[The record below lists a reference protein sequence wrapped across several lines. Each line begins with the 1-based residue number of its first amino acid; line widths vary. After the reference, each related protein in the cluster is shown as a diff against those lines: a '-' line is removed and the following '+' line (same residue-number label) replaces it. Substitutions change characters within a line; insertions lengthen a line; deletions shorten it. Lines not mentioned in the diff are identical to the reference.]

1 MYLQK
6 LQKQKKLLVFLLL
19 AGLVFGAGSVQSM
32 ANTPSQDAKTTYQT
46 QTDKVQKEI
55 DRINLDLQNI
65 NQNKETTQSQ
75 TLAGQV
81 STKQSSI
88 NEIDRLIIDTR
99 VVIGQLDKQ
108 IRDNQDKIDV
118 LNKELSEMVLQ
129 IQSRQLKKP
138 ITVIFSG
145 KNMGSMIS
153 EIYGLSAIEQ
163 SIEVKKQEIDDANKD
178 LKDTKEKNETLKT
191 QLETTRSLLKSEQSG
206 LKFLFDQT
214 QGQESR
220 YQSLLKS
227 INEQKTQLES
237 QLGTLE
243 GEYLAELSN
252 ERSKQ
257 QYVDTGYTSQC
268 SFEETQPLNVPP
280 DYFTSPAKGYLTQP
294 FHCGHDGIDIA
305 NDTGSDLV
313 AVDDGEVIKVGPE
326 MKGCIGFGCSG
337 GFGNYIVIE
346 HIVPSGQ
353 KVYSLYAHLQFKPTL
368 VIGQKVARGQ
378 KVGLMGCTGYT
389 FPYPCGVH
397 IHFMLLSESS
407 QKSGLGCRY
416 GRAKCYNPLKYMKL

>member
-6 LQKQKKLLVFLLL
+6 LQKQKKWLVFLLL
-19 AGLVFGAGSVQSM
+19 AGVLFGAGSVQSL
-32 ANTPSQDAKTTYQT
+32 ANTPNQDAKTTYQT

-108 IRDNQDKIDV
+108 IRDNQDEIDI

-153 EIYGLSAIEQ
+153 EIYGLSTIEQ
-163 SIEVKKQEIDDANKD
+163 SIEAKKQQIDKANRD

-257 QYVDTGYTSQC
+257 Q
-268 SFEETQPLNVPP
+268 
-280 DYFTSPAKGYLTQP
+280 
-294 FHCGHDGIDIA
+294 
-305 NDTGSDLV
+305 
-313 AVDDGEVIKVGPE
+313 
-326 MKGCIGFGCSG
+326 
-337 GFGNYIVIE
+337 
-346 HIVPSGQ
+346 
-353 KVYSLYAHLQFKPTL
+353 
-368 VIGQKVARGQ
+368 
-378 KVGLMGCTGYT
+378 
-389 FPYPCGVH
+389 
-397 IHFMLLSESS
+397 
-407 QKSGLGCRY
+407 
-416 GRAKCYNPLKYMKL
+416 